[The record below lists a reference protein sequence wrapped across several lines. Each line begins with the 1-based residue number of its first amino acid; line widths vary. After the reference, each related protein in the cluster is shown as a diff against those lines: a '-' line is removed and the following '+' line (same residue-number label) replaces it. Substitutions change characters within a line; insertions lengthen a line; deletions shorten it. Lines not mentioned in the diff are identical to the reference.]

1 MNSRSKSKHFRL
13 ELRALASPKLQPGS
27 GPTSVPRMADLAI
40 STRRCRVARVRRMS
54 VFDCVQLLVNAL
66 RGEGYIIKAL
76 LKIVHH
82 NTGMN
87 SRATRAP
94 RVFPLEIPKARKSA
108 IQC

>member
-1 MNSRSKSKHFRL
+1 MNSRSKSEHFRL
-13 ELRALASPKLQPGS
+13 EVQALASPKSQLGS
-27 GPTSVPRMADLAI
+27 GPTSVPHMADLAI

-54 VFDCVQLLVNAL
+54 VFDCVQLLANAL
-66 RGEGYIIKAL
+66 RGEGYTIKAS

-87 SRATRAP
+87 SRAP